1 MRRFVLCWVLTTVFV
16 GCASAEPEKPALET
30 DEQKTLYALGIAL
43 SRQLGGAEFDDAEL
57 EVIQLGLA
65 DGARGN
71 EPQVSLNEFGPKINE
86 LMAARVQAAG
96 AKEKE
101 AGQAFVEA
109 AAQEDGAVRTASG
122 AVYLELVAGDGPS
135 PGATDRVKLHYH
147 GTLRD
152 GTVFDSSVDKGVPAT
167 FAVNGVI
174 PCFGEG
180 LQQMKVGGKAKLTC
194 PADAA
199 YGDRGSPPNIR
210 PGAAI
215 RFEVELL
222 EVVVGS

>member
-135 PGATDRVKLHYH
+135 PEATDRVKLHYH

>member
-16 GCASAEPEKPALET
+16 GCASAEPEKAALET

-101 AGQAFVEA
+101 AGQVFVEA

-135 PGATDRVKLHYH
+135 PEATDRVKLHYH